1 MFTDHR
7 TCLETNLR
15 VSFISSVYGLS
26 PILVRLWDCLL
37 HRYWSLILI
46 MYTISRYDQLFVIL
60 DSHQINFHQLTYY
73 THFTVSL
80 ILTVYRRTIHSDDPK
95 YLPLCWQRRNECHP
109 GHPSSEVHYIT
120 GESTES
126 LAYFSLWL
134 MSRSEVYSVM
144 QKSSLLC

>member
-1 MFTDHR
+1 MIDVYR
-7 TCLETNLR
+7 
-15 VSFISSVYGLS
+15 SSDLS
-26 PILVRLWDCLL
+26 GDKFE
-37 HRYWSLILI
+37 SLIHFKCLRALADPGEAVGLLAAQVLI
-46 MYTISRYDQLFVIL
+46 LNILIVYTISRYDQLFVIL
-60 DSHQINFHQLTYY
+60 DSHQINFHQLAYY

-95 YLPLCWQRRNECHP
+95 YLPLCWQGRNECHP

-134 MSRSEVYSVM
+134 MSRS
-144 QKSSLLC
+144 